1 MNKLQSYFIASVLY
15 VMTPHAFAQGT
26 VTIYLP
32 GEQQTLSV
40 GPMENVVQLVTQ
52 PQLRDRLWWPGALLT
67 DSAAKAKALKDY
79 QHVLAQLAS
88 WEAEADDDVVA
99 TIKSVRQQ
107 LLNLN
112 ITGRLPV
119 KLDPDFVRVDENSN
133 PPLVGDYT
141 LYTVQRPVT
150 ITLLGAVSGAGQLPW
165 QAGRSVTDYLQDHPR
180 LAGADKNNVMVITPE
195 GETVVAPVA
204 LWNKRHV
211 EPPPGSQLWLGFS
224 AHVLPEKYADL
235 NDQIVSVLTQR
246 VPD

>member
-40 GPMENVVQLVTQ
+40 GPVENVVQLVTQ

-79 QHVLAQLAS
+79 QHVMAQLAS
-88 WEAEADDDVVA
+88 WEAEADDDVAA

-133 PPLVGDYT
+133 PPLVGDCT

-204 LWNKRHV
+204 LWNCGTTAWQPALVGLFCACTARK
-211 EPPPGSQLWLGFS
+211 
-224 AHVLPEKYADL
+224 
-235 NDQIVSVLTQR
+235 IC
-246 VPD
+246 

>member
-40 GPMENVVQLVTQ
+40 GPVENVVQLVTQ

-79 QHVLAQLAS
+79 QHVMAQLAS
-88 WEAEADDDVVA
+88 WEAEADDDVAA

-112 ITGRLPV
+112 ITGAYRSNWTLILYEWMRTAIPRWSGTIRSI
-119 KLDPDFVRVDENSN
+119 PYSVR
-133 PPLVGDYT
+133 
-141 LYTVQRPVT
+141 
-150 ITLLGAVSGAGQLPW
+150 
-165 QAGRSVTDYLQDHPR
+165 
-180 LAGADKNNVMVITPE
+180 
-195 GETVVAPVA
+195 
-204 LWNKRHV
+204 
-211 EPPPGSQLWLGFS
+211 
-224 AHVLPEKYADL
+224 
-235 NDQIVSVLTQR
+235 
-246 VPD
+246 

>member
-1 MNKLQSYFIASVLY
+1 M
-15 VMTPHAFAQGT
+15 

-40 GPMENVVQLVTQ
+40 GPVENVAQLVTQ

-79 QHVLAQLAS
+79 QHVMAQLAS
-88 WEAEADDDVVA
+88 WEAEADDDVGRQRLNPCASSYSISISLVA
-99 TIKSVRQQ
+99 YRSNWTLILCEWMRTAIPRWSGTIR
-107 LLNLN
+107 
-112 ITGRLPV
+112 
-119 KLDPDFVRVDENSN
+119 
-133 PPLVGDYT
+133 
-141 LYTVQRPVT
+141 YTVQRPVT

-165 QAGRSVTDYLQDHPR
+165 LAGRSVTDYLQDHTR

-211 EPPPGSQLWLGFS
+211 EPPPGG
-224 AHVLPEKYADL
+224 
-235 NDQIVSVLTQR
+235 
-246 VPD
+246 

>member
-40 GPMENVVQLVTQ
+40 GPVENVVQLVTQ

-79 QHVLAQLAS
+79 QHVMAQLAS
-88 WEAEADDDVVA
+88 WEAEADDDVAA

-133 PPLVGDYT
+133 PRWSGLYALYRTASGDY
-141 LYTVQRPVT
+141 Y
-150 ITLLGAVSGAGQLPW
+150 SAGCGFWGRAIAL
-165 QAGRSVTDYLQDHPR
+165 AGRP
-180 LAGADKNNVMVITPE
+180 
-195 GETVVAPVA
+195 
-204 LWNKRHV
+204 
-211 EPPPGSQLWLGFS
+211 
-224 AHVLPEKYADL
+224 
-235 NDQIVSVLTQR
+235 
-246 VPD
+246 

>member
-40 GPMENVVQLVTQ
+40 GPVENVVQLVTQ

-79 QHVLAQLAS
+79 QHVMAQLAS
-88 WEAEADDDVVA
+88 WEAEADDDVAA

-112 ITGRLPV
+112 ITVAYRSNWTLILFEWMRTAIPRWSGTIRSIPYS
-119 KLDPDFVRVDENSN
+119 VR
-133 PPLVGDYT
+133 
-141 LYTVQRPVT
+141 
-150 ITLLGAVSGAGQLPW
+150 
-165 QAGRSVTDYLQDHPR
+165 
-180 LAGADKNNVMVITPE
+180 
-195 GETVVAPVA
+195 
-204 LWNKRHV
+204 
-211 EPPPGSQLWLGFS
+211 
-224 AHVLPEKYADL
+224 
-235 NDQIVSVLTQR
+235 
-246 VPD
+246 

>member
-40 GPMENVVQLVTQ
+40 GPVENVVQLVTQ

-79 QHVLAQLAS
+79 QHVMAQLAS
-88 WEAEADDDVVA
+88 WEAEADDDVAA

-119 KLDPDFVRVDENSN
+119 MHQKCD
-133 PPLVGDYT
+133 
-141 LYTVQRPVT
+141 
-150 ITLLGAVSGAGQLPW
+150 
-165 QAGRSVTDYLQDHPR
+165 
-180 LAGADKNNVMVITPE
+180 
-195 GETVVAPVA
+195 
-204 LWNKRHV
+204 
-211 EPPPGSQLWLGFS
+211 FS
-224 AHVLPEKYADL
+224 AFFNAVAKIGHHTHYIKKLAFR
-235 NDQIVSVLTQR
+235 QGFF
-246 VPD
+246 

>member
-40 GPMENVVQLVTQ
+40 GPVENVVQLVTQ

-79 QHVLAQLAS
+79 QHVMAQLAS
-88 WEAEADDDVVA
+88 WEAEADDDVAA

-112 ITGRLPV
+112 ITGRYRSNWTLILYEWMRTAIPRWSGTIRSI
-119 KLDPDFVRVDENSN
+119 PYSVR
-133 PPLVGDYT
+133 
-141 LYTVQRPVT
+141 
-150 ITLLGAVSGAGQLPW
+150 
-165 QAGRSVTDYLQDHPR
+165 
-180 LAGADKNNVMVITPE
+180 
-195 GETVVAPVA
+195 
-204 LWNKRHV
+204 
-211 EPPPGSQLWLGFS
+211 
-224 AHVLPEKYADL
+224 
-235 NDQIVSVLTQR
+235 
-246 VPD
+246 

>member
-79 QHVLAQLAS
+79 QHVMAQLAS
-88 WEAEADDDVVA
+88 REAEADDDVAA

-133 PPLVGDYT
+133 PRWSG
-141 LYTVQRPVT
+141 T
-150 ITLLGAVSGAGQLPW
+150 I
-165 QAGRSVTDYLQDHPR
+165 RSIPY
-180 LAGADKNNVMVITPE
+180 
-195 GETVVAPVA
+195 
-204 LWNKRHV
+204 
-211 EPPPGSQLWLGFS
+211 
-224 AHVLPEKYADL
+224 
-235 NDQIVSVLTQR
+235 SVR
-246 VPD
+246 

>member
-40 GPMENVVQLVTQ
+40 GPVENVVQ
-52 PQLRDRLWWPGALLT
+52 LLT

-79 QHVLAQLAS
+79 QHVMAQLAS
-88 WEAEADDDVVA
+88 WEAEADDDVAA

>member
-40 GPMENVVQLVTQ
+40 GPVENVVQLVTQ

-79 QHVLAQLAS
+79 QHVMAQLAS
-88 WEAEADDDVVA
+88 WEAEADEDVAA

-107 LLNLN
+107 LLNVN

-119 KLDPDFVRVDENSN
+119 
-133 PPLVGDYT
+133 
-141 LYTVQRPVT
+141 
-150 ITLLGAVSGAGQLPW
+150 
-165 QAGRSVTDYLQDHPR
+165 
-180 LAGADKNNVMVITPE
+180 
-195 GETVVAPVA
+195 
-204 LWNKRHV
+204 
-211 EPPPGSQLWLGFS
+211 
-224 AHVLPEKYADL
+224 
-235 NDQIVSVLTQR
+235 
-246 VPD
+246 

>member
-40 GPMENVVQLVTQ
+40 GPVENVVQLVTQ

-67 DSAAKAKALKDY
+67 DSAA
-79 QHVLAQLAS
+79 
-88 WEAEADDDVVA
+88 A

>member
-40 GPMENVVQLVTQ
+40 GPVENVVQLVTQ

-67 DSAAKAKALKDY
+67 DSAAKAKA
-79 QHVLAQLAS
+79 AQLAS
-88 WEAEADDDVVA
+88 WEAEADDDVAA
-99 TIKSVRQQ
+99 TIKSVHQQ

-150 ITLLGAVSGAGQLPW
+150 ITLLGAVSGAGQLP
-165 QAGRSVTDYLQDHPR
+165 
-180 LAGADKNNVMVITPE
+180 
-195 GETVVAPVA
+195 
-204 LWNKRHV
+204 
-211 EPPPGSQLWLGFS
+211 
-224 AHVLPEKYADL
+224 
-235 NDQIVSVLTQR
+235 
-246 VPD
+246 

>member
-40 GPMENVVQLVTQ
+40 GPVENVVQLVTQ

-67 DSAAKAKALKDY
+67 DSAAKAN
-79 QHVLAQLAS
+79 
-88 WEAEADDDVVA
+88 DDVAA